1 MAERTTSNL
10 AEDLRAKGEP
20 EARSQAGRRALSF
33 GVDLFQRLVVRN
45 VPAVHQVPRGTYA
58 LGDIMMR
65 TTHDWSP
72 ASGAFPLAAAADER
86 PLEILQPA
94 QRF

>member
-1 MAERTTSNL
+1 MAERTTGNL

-20 EARSQAGRRALSF
+20 EARSQAGRRELSF
-33 GVDLFQRLVVRN
+33 VVDQFQRLVVRN
-45 VPAVHQVPRGTYA
+45 VAAVHQVPRSTYT

-72 ASGAFPLAAAADER
+72 ASGVFL
-86 PLEILQPA
+86 
-94 QRF
+94 